1 MNNSMTGIIFLDR
14 DGSTTV
20 RQNLLNLNEEYIK
33 QSSEYFE
40 RLASSMDIRTEGSN
54 STVEFDDLDL
64 SALDA
69 IIENQMDESVG
80 ELKVKPVSY
89 ISTSREVVFVGLDRG
104 ISLLKNVLFI
114 DADTS
119 NKDNYECNKQNIN
132 LEMQGCN
139 LTDAA

>member
-40 RLASSMDIRTEGSN
+40 RLASSMDIRPEGSN

-114 DADTS
+114 DADVS

-132 LEMQGCN
+132 LE
-139 LTDAA
+139 